1 MGMEKRMQI
10 CRLYKRHLTK
20 MLDLVRHVFD
30 ECDRKDY
37 EEQGIRTFEYFIRRE
52 NMEQYMESGDMVFFG
67 AYVSSQLVG
76 VVAMRNGVHISLLFV
91 DKEYQRKGVAKC
103 LVRRAAA
110 YSLQQDP
117 ALKHITVNASP
128 NGVPAYLAM
137 GFYPLS
143 TEQKKEG
150 MRFTPMRID
159 L

>member
-1 MGMEKRMQI
+1 MEKRMQI

-20 MLDLVRHVFD
+20 ALDLVRQVFD
-30 ECDRKDY
+30 QCDRKDY

-52 NMEQYMESGDMVFFG
+52 NMEQNMESGEMVFFG
-67 AYVSSQLVG
+67 AYEASRLIG
-76 VVAMRNGVHISLLFV
+76 VVAMRSGFHVSLLFV
-91 DKEYQRKGVAKC
+91 EEEYQRQGVAKR

-110 YSLQQDP
+110 YCLEQDP

-143 TEQKKEG
+143 AEQKKEG